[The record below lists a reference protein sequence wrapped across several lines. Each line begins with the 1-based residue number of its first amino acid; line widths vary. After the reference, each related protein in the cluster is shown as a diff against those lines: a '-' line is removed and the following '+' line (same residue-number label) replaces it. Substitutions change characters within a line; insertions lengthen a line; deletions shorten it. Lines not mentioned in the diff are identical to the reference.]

1 MFGPSGRVFAARRP
15 IMADARY
22 RAVVE
27 RFESS
32 RPGLASGYEMVVL
45 RDIIPLDG
53 GIIAGEQ
60 RLAHGGGLR
69 RLGLTAGNLIEF
81 AARCDAYDGDG
92 RCIAV
97 AIDDRDAFAAAA
109 CGTAASDT
117 DTPAT
122 ITFRLTHPGKPVK
135 VAHRA

>member
-1 MFGPSGRVFAARRP
+1 
-15 IMADARY
+15 MADARY

-32 RPGLASGYEMVVL
+32 RPGSASGYEMVVL
-45 RDIIPLDG
+45 RDVIPLDG
-53 GIIAGEQ
+53 SAIAGEQ
-60 RLAHGGGLR
+60 RLAHGDGLR

-97 AIDDRDAFAAAA
+97 AIDDRDAFSAA
-109 CGTAASDT
+109 CGPDASDIDT

-122 ITFRLTHPGKPVK
+122 ITFRLTHPGRPVK
-135 VAHRA
+135 LAHRA